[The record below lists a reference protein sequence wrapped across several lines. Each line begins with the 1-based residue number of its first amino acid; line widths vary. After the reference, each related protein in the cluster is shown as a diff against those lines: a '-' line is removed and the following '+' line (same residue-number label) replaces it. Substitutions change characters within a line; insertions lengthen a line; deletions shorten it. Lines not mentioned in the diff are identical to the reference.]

1 MTDDTIKMNVLY
13 VDDDRVNLRVLAD
26 MLGAC
31 GITVTCALGGAEAL
45 ELLAVQAFDVV
56 LMDLHM
62 PGLTGVETLA
72 RLRENAGLNQ
82 QTPVVAVTADVGFEQ
97 DHTAMGFDGFLAKPV
112 SMKPLLAAVLGALH
126 VRSGMTRLRRL
137 RSGAGVS

>member
-1 MTDDTIKMNVLY
+1 MTDDAIKMNVLY

-31 GITVTCALGGAEAL
+31 GITTTCAVGGAEAL

-62 PGLTGVETLA
+62 PGLTGVETLDQ
-72 RLRENAGLNQ
+72 LRQSAGLNS
-82 QTPVVAVTADVGFEQ
+82 QTPVVAVTADIGFEHEQ
-97 DHTAMGFDGFLAKPV
+97 AAMGFDGFLAKPV
-112 SMKPLLAAVLGALH
+112 SMKPLLAAVLGAL
-126 VRSGMTRLRRL
+126 RTRTTMMRLRRL
-137 RSGAGVS
+137 RPAAGVS

>member
-13 VDDDRVNLRVLAD
+13 VDDDHVNLRVLAD

-45 ELLAVQAFDVV
+45 EFLAVQAFDVV

-62 PGLTGVETLA
+62 PGLSGVETLD
-72 RLRENAGLNQ
+72 RLRNGAGLNQ

-97 DHTAMGFDGFLAKPV
+97 DHAALGFDGFLAKPV
-112 SMKPLLAAVLGALH
+112 SMKPLLAAVLGGLH
-126 VRSGMTRLRRL
+126 SRAGMTPLRRL
-137 RSGAGVS
+137 RPGAGLS